1 MSHPLI
7 DRAVRASRVLR
18 EWGGYSVLLL
28 ALVLGLGTS
37 GDWALRGL
45 VTAYDDALVRTPI
58 DNLADETPPMRA
70 NQSARAVAREDEA
83 RSTAEGFDHARPSPR
98 LFGRIDEIEAERV
111 KASVSERVVA
121 EGSTNWYSGT
131 GHTYTT
137 ICVRLCDGAHFPVSY
152 STTRGRFANDERI
165 CKARCAAPA
174 RLFVYPNPG
183 GSAETAVDRSGHSYV
198 ALPTAFQYKR
208 ETTPACSCRPAAW
221 EEASRARHRHYAAAE
236 VGGRSV
242 AEQAAS
248 TAAATEQ
255 SSASGQRAALQ
266 IVNRPHSS
274 GEAWTGTQTAS
285 LSADTRV
292 PDVTPLAVATE
303 VATPKPVELVAA
315 APLAAA
321 PVVAKPVKV
330 ATLPSA
336 KKRKTAPGNKRA
348 RPSEL
353 EAGLFSIGATVGPPG
368 RLELGNFEVR
378 LWGRGPNSVLA
389 PRGST
394 AGDIFARNFY

>member
-1 MSHPLI
+1 M
-7 DRAVRASRVLR
+7 V
-18 EWGGYSVLLL
+18 L
-28 ALVLGLGTS
+28 ALVLGLS
-37 GDWALRGL
+37 MSSDWALRGL
-45 VTAYDDALVRTPI
+45 VNAYDDALVRTPI
-58 DNLADETPPMRA
+58 DSVADEAPRMRVA
-70 NQSARAVAREDEA
+70 QPARAVAKEDEA

-111 KASVSERVVA
+111 KASVSDRVVA
-121 EGSTNWYSGT
+121 EGSANWYSGS

-137 ICVRLCDGAHFPVSY
+137 LCVRLCDGAYFPVSY

-165 CKARCAAPA
+165 CKSRCAAPA

-221 EEASRARHRHYAAAE
+221 EEASRARHRRYAAAE

-242 AEQAAS
+242 AEQAA
-248 TAAATEQ
+248 TTVAVTEQ
-255 SSASGQRAALQ
+255 LSASGQQSTVLQ
-266 IVNRPHSS
+266 SANRTNNSD
-274 GEAWTGTQTAS
+274 EAWSGTQTAS

-303 VATPKPVELVAA
+303 VAAPKPVELVTTSPPAA
-315 APLAAA
+315 T
-321 PVVAKPVKV
+321 PVIAKPVKV
-330 ATLPSA
+330 ATVPVS
-336 KKRKTAPGNKRA
+336 KKRKAATGHKRD
-348 RPSEL
+348 RSMPREL
-353 EAGLFSIGATVGPPG
+353 EAVEVSIGGAAVPLRGG
-368 RLELGNFEVR
+368 LHLDKADVR

-389 PRGST
+389 PRGNT
-394 AGDIFARNFY
+394 AGEIFARNFY